1 MVWTIIK
8 KEILTNVTSLRFVLT
23 LLLVTA
29 VFSVSGFVFVNR
41 YTQGIED
48 FSAKS
53 NENLSGLSETTNNL
67 SSVAIYV
74 QTIHKQ
80 PKLTQLFCEGFEKSL
95 PNTFK
100 TDIFSIQNPE
110 IVGRT
115 NFLFPRFA
123 DIDWV
128 FIISLIL
135 SFVALLLTFD
145 SFSAEKERGTLSLV
159 VSNSIP
165 RDKVILGKYISAILT
180 LMIPLFVGLLIN
192 LIIVN
197 ISGFAISGSQW
208 LKIALFVG
216 ISILYLSI
224 FLLLGILVSSRSA
237 KSSSSIVILLF
248 IWVVLVMLIPAFG
261 RTVSEKFSN
270 VPARP
275 EIERM
280 ISEANREI
288 WDNSDR
294 YGKNAGNWGG
304 GDLHADWLNPPA
316 RARLF
321 NAITDSRNRINEEY
335 INQIIAQANL
345 GRNITRI
352 SPATLYQSAS
362 EVIIGTGVSRFRSL
376 YDQLKRYKE
385 TLRNFIIDTDKGDPD
400 SWHLLAEGR
409 QHSRLLSQ
417 KPVDY
422 NAIPRF
428 SESDALMGEALK
440 NAAWDVSALILLN
453 IFLFMAVYVSF
464 LRCDV
469 RQQ

>member
-1 MVWTIIK
+1 MVRTIIK
-8 KEILTNVTSLRFVLT
+8 KEILTNITSLRFVLT

-29 VFSVSGFVFVNR
+29 VFIVSGFVFVNR
-41 YTQGIED
+41 YKQEIDD

-53 NENLSGLSETTNNL
+53 NENLSGLNESANNL
-67 SSVAIYV
+67 SSVSLYV

-100 TDIFSIQNPE
+100 TDVFSIQNPE
-110 IVGRT
+110 VVGRT

-165 RDKVILGKYISAILT
+165 RDKVILGKYISATLT

-197 ISGFAISGSQW
+197 TSGLAISGSQW

-261 RTVSEKFSN
+261 KIVSERFAN
-270 VPARP
+270 VSARP
-275 EIERM
+275 EVDRQIN
-280 ISEANREI
+280 EAIREI
-288 WDNSDR
+288 WDNSER
-294 YGKNAGNWGG
+294 YGKNAGNWAGSG
-304 GDLHADWLNPPA
+304 IPDWVNPPA
-316 RARLF
+316 RSRLY
-321 NAITDSRNRINEEY
+321 NAITDARNSINEEY
-335 INQIIAQANL
+335 ISHIIAQANL
-345 GRNITRI
+345 GRNITKI

-362 EVIIGTGVSRFRSL
+362 EAIIGTGVSRFRSL

-385 TLRNFIIDTDKGDPD
+385 TLRSFIIDTDKSDPD
-400 SWHLLAEGR
+400 SWHLLTPGKGHR
-409 QHSRLLSQ
+409 ILLSQ

-428 SESDALMGEALK
+428 SESDALRGEALK
-440 NAAWDVSALILLN
+440 NAVWDVGALIFLN